1 MTLTKAVL
9 RTVLIHYCEFNPLGA
24 YAHVLYEII
33 CKYTKQHSLKTKQ
46 LRTSIWSLSS
56 ANLRHSYKSQLSCFS
71 SKAVWPLH
79 VCVLQ
84 VWEVMS
90 GSPVSGFM
98 PSMLETNG
106 RIFIFYKDVFC
117 KMAVSMTGN
126 ECQTSDWV
134 EEKRGTKNGKVRNT
148 KAGRNGKAAQLFRTI
163 WHPLH
168 LMQERGFLS

>member
-9 RTVLIHYCEFNPLGA
+9 RTVLVHYCEFNPLGA
-24 YAHVLYEII
+24 YAHVLYEVI

-46 LRTSIWSLSS
+46 LRTSIWSLFS
-56 ANLRHSYKSQLSCFS
+56 ANLRHSCKSQLSCFS
-71 SKAVWPLH
+71 SMAVWPLH
-79 VCVLQ
+79 VWVLQ

-90 GSPVSGFM
+90 GSPVSDFM
-98 PSMLETNG
+98 PFMRETNG
-106 RIFIFYKDVFC
+106 RIFVFC

-134 EEKRGTKNGKVRNT
+134 EEKRGTKNGKVRST
-148 KAGRNGKAAQLFRTI
+148 KGGRNGKATQLFRTI

-168 LMQERGFLS
+168 LMQEREFLS